1 MATPTIDAPDYLLFP
16 SPRNEHRVVFAF
28 THFVPHPYAVIY
40 LPDFDFIGKATLFS
54 AQRKSD
60 GRMGQVVS
68 CELAVDLE
76 IEDLEEQS
84 LSRAERFAQK
94 VGRRQ
99 QELVVEMQQTEQ
111 VIFIFKV
118 A

>member
-1 MATPTIDAPDYLLFP
+1 M
-16 SPRNEHRVVFAF
+16 
-28 THFVPHPYAVIY
+28 IY

-76 IEDLEEQS
+76 
-84 LSRAERFAQK
+84 RFIT
-94 VGRRQ
+94 RF
-99 QELVVEMQQTEQ
+99 TPD
-111 VIFIFKV
+111 
-118 A
+118 

>member
-1 MATPTIDAPDYLLFP
+1 MATPTIDTPDYLLYP
-16 SPRNEHRVVFAF
+16 SPRTEHRVEFAF

-76 IEDLEEQS
+76 
-84 LSRAERFAQK
+84 RFIT
-94 VGRRQ
+94 RF
-99 QELVVEMQQTEQ
+99 TPD
-111 VIFIFKV
+111 
-118 A
+118 